1 MVPGMVYKLVVPAMG
16 GVEELRVLQWHK
28 AEGEAVAADQLVL
41 ELETDKA
48 IVEVRSPRPCVLR
61 KISVPQGDWA
71 KVGPPVAFFSD
82 AADEP
87 LQTDIAADFM
97 PQWEIV

>member
-1 MVPGMVYKLVVPAMG
+1 MVATMLYKMVIPAMG

-28 AEGEAVAADQLVL
+28 SEGDSVQPDQLLV

-48 IVEVRSPRPCVLR
+48 IVEVRSPRACILR
-61 KISVPQGDWA
+61 KIGVPQGDWA
-71 KVGPPVAFFSD
+71 KVGPPLALLSD
-82 AADEP
+82 GADEA
-87 LQTDIAADFM
+87 LDTVKAADFM